1 MSDLHTQA
9 ALIWAQA
16 HAAAAF
22 DPVLFGHDVALV
34 ARACLET
41 THHAGDERAT
51 AAALAALSVRP
62 ETLQALAHLASL
74 RASPIT
80 AAAPPDPRSGSEASP
95 PPACDTHPQT
105 SPGWRV

>member
-1 MSDLHTQA
+1 MSDLHIQA

-74 RASPIT
+74 SPVSPVVDSSRT
-80 AAAPPDPRSGSEASP
+80 DPADAAGAK
-95 PPACDTHPQT
+95 Q
-105 SPGWRV
+105 